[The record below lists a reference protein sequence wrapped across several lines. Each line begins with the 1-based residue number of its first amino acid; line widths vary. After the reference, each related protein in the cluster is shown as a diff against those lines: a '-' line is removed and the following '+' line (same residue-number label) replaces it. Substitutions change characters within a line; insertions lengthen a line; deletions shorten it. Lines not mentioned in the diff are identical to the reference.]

1 MTEQSLSTENLV
13 ELIRQGSAAS
23 VGSVVDGRDAFGQI
37 EVLLANAAAPDFVTV
52 MHSESAVQ
60 EYEGLAGFREALTD
74 WMSPYERFR
83 LAIDEIL
90 VHDDKVVYLVRQL
103 ARTNYQRV
111 EIETPSATVW
121 WLKDGQ
127 VSQAVFYL
135 DQRAAL
141 KAAGLD
147 PDRRPGD

>member
-1 MTEQSLSTENLV
+1 MTEQSLSTE
-13 ELIRQGSAAS
+13 ELIKLIREG
-23 VGSVVDGRDAFGQI
+23 VMFGGGTVLEGRDAIGQI
-37 EVLLANAAAPDFVTV
+37 ELLLANVAAPDFVTV
-52 MHSESAVQ
+52 MHSQSAAL
-60 EYEGLAGFREALTD
+60 EYEGIAGFREALTD

-83 LAIDEIL
+83 LAIDEVL
-90 VHDDKVVYLVRQL
+90 VKDDKLVFLVRQL
-103 ARTNYQRV
+103 ARTNYQSV

-135 DQRAAL
+135 DRRSAL

-147 PDRRPGD
+147 PDRPKAG